1 VPIRGLLGGSFDPPH
16 HGHLAL
22 ARFALDRLG
31 FKDVTFLP
39 AAQPPHKARRRLTD
53 SHHRHAMLV
62 LATLE
67 EPRLRVSLEE
77 LTRPGRSY
85 TIDTL
90 SRLGV
95 RPGGAERWCFLAGAD
110 TLADIDTWKRGREVL
125 DRIDFV
131 VFPRRGIGWPTLRRL
146 LPPWAEARFAER
158 PLAGPLR
165 LPRRGPTRLHWA
177 PLDAPAVSSSDTRRR
192 AARRQDLSGLVPPL
206 VAHYIE
212 QYSLY
217 RRRKGA
223 AR

>member
-1 VPIRGLLGGSFDPPH
+1 MAVRGLLGGSFDPPH
-16 HGHLAL
+16 NGHLAL

-31 FKDVTFLP
+31 FRDVTFVP
-39 AAQPPHKARRRLTD
+39 AAQPPHKTRRRLTD
-53 SHHRHAMLV
+53 PFHRHAMLV

-67 EPRLRVSLEE
+67 EPRLRVSLAE

-90 SRLGV
+90 TRLGV

-110 TLADIDTWKRGREVL
+110 TLAEIGTWRKGREVL

-131 VFPRRGIGWPTLRRL
+131 VFPRLGIGRPALRRR
-146 LPPWAEARFAER
+146 LPEWAAARLVDR
-158 PLAGPLR
+158 PVAGPLL
-165 LPRRGPTRLHWA
+165 LPRRGPARLHWVA
-177 PLDAPAVSSSDTRRR
+177 LDAPAVSSSDIRRR
-192 AARRQDLSGLVPPL
+192 ASRRQDLSGLVPAL

-217 RRRKGA
+217 RLRKGA
-223 AR
+223 AP